1 GYVVVGIAP
10 RGFAFGR
17 ETGQSSELWAPIAF
31 TPNQL
36 QPRSWRNE
44 FLSVFARLKPTVG
57 LQQAQAEMDTIAGT
71 VRHQYF
77 RGSDAEDASSW
88 NLLLRSSNEL
98 VVGDVRPALL
108 VLLAA
113 VGFVLLIACAN
124 VANLLFARAGAPQ
137 KEIAIRTALGA
148 SRLRVIRQLLSETA
162 LLALTGGGLGLLLGY
177 WGLKV
182 LLSLNQA
189 NIPRVEDITLDGRV
203 LGFTLGISLLTGI
216 MFGLAPALQS
226 SRGRLHET
234 LKEGGRSGRATTGRF
249 IRGLL
254 VVGEMALA
262 LVLLIAA
269 GLFIKSFARLQQVN
283 PGFRPEGLLAMQLA
297 LPDYKYR
304 KPEQIDG
311 FFQQVL
317 QQTSALPGV
326 QSTGVS
332 SSLPMSGDSSSAS

>member
-1 GYVVVGIAP
+1 
-10 RGFAFGR
+10 R
-17 ETGQSSELWAPIAF
+17 
-31 TPNQL
+31 
-36 QPRSWRNE
+36 WRYE
-44 FLSVFARLKPTVG
+44 FLGVIARLKPTVS

-77 RGSDAEDASSW
+77 GGSDAEDASSW
-88 NLLLRSSNEL
+88 NLLLRSFDEL

-108 VLLAA
+108 VLLGA

-124 VANLLFARAGAPQ
+124 VANLLLARAAVRQ

-148 SRLRVIRQLLSETA
+148 SRPRVIRQLLSETA
-162 LLALTGGGLGLLLGY
+162 LLAVIGGALGLLLGY
-177 WGLKV
+177 WGLKL

-203 LGFTLGISLLTGI
+203 VGFTLGVSLLTGI
-216 MFGLAPALQS
+216 LFGLAPALQS

-234 LKEGGRSGRATTGRF
+234 LKEGGRSGRAITGRF

-262 LVLLIAA
+262 LVLLIGA

-283 PGFRPEGLLAMQLA
+283 PGFRPEGWLAMQLA
-297 LPDYKYR
+297 LPHYKYR
-304 KPEQIDG
+304 KPDQIDG
-311 FFQQVL
+311 FIGQVL
-317 QQTSALPGV
+317 QRTSALPGV
-326 QSTGVS
+326 QSAGVS
-332 SSLPMSGDSSSAS
+332 SSLPLSGGSSSASFDIEGRVTAPGEMMPWGNVWLAG